1 MIGDDIE
8 RENRLKKKI
17 AIKKGVTKRE
27 CVRMYSI
34 LMNRYDEYVTAF
46 ARYENG
52 DFVDRGKRNE
62 FVREAARWLNVEVP
76 NWKEETAIPAKLQMM
91 IASKYGRI

>member
-1 MIGDDIE
+1 MIWDDIE
-8 RENRLKKKI
+8 RELRLKKKR
-17 AIKKGVTKRE
+17 AIKNGVTKRE

-34 LMNRYDEYVTAF
+34 LKNRYDEYVTAF

-52 DFVDRGKRNE
+52 DFVDIGRRNE
-62 FVREAARWLNVEVP
+62 FVREAARWLDVEVP
-76 NWKEETAIPAKLQMM
+76 NWRNEISIPVKLQMM